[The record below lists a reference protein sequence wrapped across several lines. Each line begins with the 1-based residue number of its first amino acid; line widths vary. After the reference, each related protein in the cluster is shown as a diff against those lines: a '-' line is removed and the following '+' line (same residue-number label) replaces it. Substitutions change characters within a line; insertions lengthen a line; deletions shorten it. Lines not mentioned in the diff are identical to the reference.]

1 MTENQHED
9 EKIERY
15 LRQFRPQQPRPLPG
29 RTKAVVVRWRVPLA
43 AATAAAIVLAVS
55 MWLRSPMTEHSSRPS
70 VVSGVQQTIPIA
82 QEISLARLS
91 RAAQTDPASLDA
103 QLDSLSTRL
112 LPDVR
117 RSHGILNSLAHE

>member
-1 MTENQHED
+1 MTGNQHDD
-9 EKIERY
+9 ERVERY

-29 RTKAVVVRWRVPLA
+29 RTNSVFIRWRVPLA
-43 AATAAAIVLAVS
+43 AASAAVIILSIS
-55 MWLRSPMTEHSSRPS
+55 MWLRTPKPEHSAHPS
-70 VVSGVQQTIPIA
+70 VANMQQAIPIA
-82 QEISLARLS
+82 QEISLAHLG
-91 RAAQTDPASLDA
+91 RAALQDPASLDA

>member
-1 MTENQHED
+1 MTENQHDD
-9 EKIERY
+9 EKVERY

-29 RTKAVVVRWRVPLA
+29 RTKAVIVRWRVPLA
-43 AATAAAIVLAVS
+43 ACAAAVVVLAIS
-55 MWLRSPMTEHSSRPS
+55 MWLFSLKPKHSAQPS
-70 VVSGVQQTIPIA
+70 VASSQSEIPIA